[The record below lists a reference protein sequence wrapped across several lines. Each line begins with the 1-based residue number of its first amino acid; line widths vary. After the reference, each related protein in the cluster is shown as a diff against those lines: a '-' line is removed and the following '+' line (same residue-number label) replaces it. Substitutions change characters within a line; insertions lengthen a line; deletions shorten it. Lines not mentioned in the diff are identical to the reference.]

1 MPGWLKA
8 LLIVAAV
15 VVLLIVAVIGIL
27 IGVASYGWKAA
38 QRAGN
43 ETATQQNLQTI
54 AAVEIQYYNT
64 HNRTF
69 GTLDQMIKERMLSS
83 KFSGNPSAADGYL
96 FNLNIIPKASSQ
108 PTSYTLNADPQSA
121 ATGKNHFYLDANDGT
136 IHVNPDR
143 PAKATDPKLGE

>member
-1 MPGWLKA
+1 MRGWLKA
-8 LLIVAAV
+8 LLIAAAV

-27 IGVASYGWKAA
+27 IGAASYGWKAA
-38 QRAGN
+38 LRAGN
-43 ETATQQNLQTI
+43 EAATQQDLKTI

-83 KFSGNPSAADGYL
+83 KFSGNPSAADGYV
-96 FNLNIIPKASSQ
+96 FNLIIIPKASSQ

-121 ATGKNHFYLDANDGT
+121 ATGKNHFYIDSNDST
-136 IHVNPDR
+136 IHVNPDQ
-143 PAKATDPKLGE
+143 PASGKDHRLGD